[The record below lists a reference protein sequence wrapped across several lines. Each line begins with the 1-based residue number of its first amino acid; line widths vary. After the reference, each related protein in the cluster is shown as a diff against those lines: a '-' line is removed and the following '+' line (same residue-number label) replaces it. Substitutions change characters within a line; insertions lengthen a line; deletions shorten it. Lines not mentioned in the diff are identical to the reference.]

1 MIFELLVVE
10 FHDLVAV
17 EPIVLVVR
25 ARAFPA
31 SLAFS
36 SVRLLHLYG
45 IFQVLLVSSPALRS
59 LSVYFAL
66 RKYCTHL

>member
-1 MIFELLVVE
+1 MITMIFELLVVE

-17 EPIVLVVR
+17 EVIVLVVR

-36 SVRLLHLYG
+36 SAKLLHLYG
-45 IFQVLLVSSPALRS
+45 IFQAPLAS
-59 LSVYFAL
+59 
-66 RKYCTHL
+66 